1 MVQNNKQRFLA
12 PSTVRSSVRTSHI
25 LRWWCACIIRLQQN
39 KQQRAMAKSW
49 WANAKAQKARPCV
62 VRCMLST
69 KPPTTKRLPDLL
81 LLLLR
86 GCLLPYLLALG
97 RNCKQT
103 VLYLLIR
110 IGRRE
115 RRNRSRSKIGC
126 VAYLLC
132 ERNSVIISKF
142 PLNHLH
148 WSTVFEFYY
157 LNNRVLLSE

>member
-49 WANAKAQKARPCV
+49 WANAKAQKQDRASFDACWAQSPQQRRDFLTFFFFV
-62 VRCMLST
+62 ALFVT
-69 KPPTTKRLPDLL
+69 
-81 LLLLR
+81 
-86 GCLLPYLLALG
+86 YLLALG

-103 VLYLLIR
+103 VLSFDTNRKKRKKKQKQKQNRLRCLLT
-110 IGRRE
+110 
-115 RRNRSRSKIGC
+115 
-126 VAYLLC
+126 C